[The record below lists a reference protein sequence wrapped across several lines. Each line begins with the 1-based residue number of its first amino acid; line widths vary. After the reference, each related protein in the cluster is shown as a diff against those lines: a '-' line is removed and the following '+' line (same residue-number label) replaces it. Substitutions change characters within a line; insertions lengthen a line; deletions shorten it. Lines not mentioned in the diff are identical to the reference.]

1 MTPTALL
8 RYVNR
13 KHEYDTGQILIP
25 SGKPV
30 IGWRIETVLQ
40 QWWESPDILETSHK
54 TDARGQPY
62 VSYKPKG
69 EWRDVPIEDER

>member
-30 IGWRIETVLQ
+30 IGWHIETVLQ
-40 QWWESPDILETSHK
+40 QWWEDRNMRLAVQAFDKYGTPI
-54 TDARGQPY
+54 ARYQ
-62 VSYKPKG
+62 G
-69 EWRDVPIEDER
+69 EWRDVPIEDE

>member
-13 KHEYDTGQILIP
+13 KEVYNTGMISLP

-30 IGWRIETVLQ
+30 VGTQYHTVLQ
-40 QWWESPDILETSHK
+40 QWWVSPDSFDMVTGRP
-54 TDARGQPY
+54 A
-62 VSYKPKG
+62 G
-69 EWRDVPIEDER
+69 EWRDVPIENE

>member
-13 KHEYDTGQILIP
+13 KREYNTGQILIP

-30 IGWRIETVLQ
+30 IGWHIETVLQ
-40 QWWESPDILETSHK
+40 QWWVSPDSF
-54 TDARGQPY
+54 DM
-62 VSYKPKG
+62 VSGRPAG
-69 EWRDVPIEDER
+69 EWRDVPIEDA